1 MSHNLLAIDVGNTR
15 TKWGVFDG
23 NDWLETGNIANADI
37 RTPEDL
43 SALWKK
49 LPVFQRAVVSNV
61 AGENFAALL
70 KASLAQVPVN
80 MIQSAPQNCGVT
92 NGYENPAQLGSDR
105 WAAIVAAWD
114 LTRAACVVVGAGTA
128 LTVDAISPRGEFMGG
143 LISPGLY
150 TMKNSLL
157 ANTAG
162 ISSVQGDWQ
171 SFPINTADAV
181 HTGALTAMAGVV
193 NAMWLRLAHI
203 GARPC
208 LIMTGGDAL
217 ELNGAL
223 SDQAEIRPNL
233 VLEGLILLGR
243 EMYSQ

>member
-1 MSHNLLAIDVGNTR
+1 MSHSILAIDAGNTR
-15 TKWGVFDG
+15 TKWGLFDC
-23 NDWLETGNIANADI
+23 NDWVETGSIANADI
-37 RTPEDL
+37 HTPEDL
-43 SALWKK
+43 NAVWKK
-49 LPVFQRAVVSNV
+49 LPAFERAVISNV

-70 KASLAQVPVN
+70 QASLPGISANIIQPAAQG
-80 MIQSAPQNCGVT
+80 CGVN

-105 WAAIVAAWD
+105 WAAIIAAWD
-114 LTRAACVVVGAGTA
+114 LTRAACVVVSAGTA

-143 LISPGLY
+143 LIAPGLN

-157 ANTAG
+157 ANTVG
-162 ISSVQGDWQ
+162 ISSAQGEWQ
-171 SFPINTADAV
+171 SFPISTADAV

-233 VLEGLILLGR
+233 VLEGLILLDK
-243 EMYSQ
+243 EMHP

>member
-1 MSHNLLAIDVGNTR
+1 MSQNILAIDMGNTR
-15 TKWGVFDG
+15 TKWGLFDG
-23 NDWLETGNIANADI
+23 NNWVETGSIANADI
-37 RTPEDL
+37 RNTADL
-43 SALWKK
+43 SALWAR
-49 LPVFQRAVVSNV
+49 LPAFDRAVVSSV
-61 AGENFAALL
+61 ANDALGETLQSSLQKPVQFIRPAAN
-70 KASLAQVPVN
+70 A
-80 MIQSAPQNCGVT
+80 CGVV
-92 NGYENPAQLGSDR
+92 NGYESPAQLGSDR

-114 LTRAACVVVGAGTA
+114 LTRAACVVVSAGTA
-128 LTVDAISPRGEFMGG
+128 LTVDALSPRGEFMGG
-143 LISPGLY
+143 LISPGLSA
-150 TMKNSLL
+150 MKSSLL

-162 ISSVQGDWQ
+162 ISSTQGDWQ

-233 VLEGLILLGR
+233 VLEGLLLLDK
-243 EMYSQ
+243 EDHPQ